1 MTLFND
7 NKVVKFVKKFQI
19 NYTFEYKK
27 ENQFID
33 SKRRLIYSRFYS

>member
-1 MTLFND
+1 MTLIND
-7 NKVVKFVKKFQI
+7 NKVAKSVKKFQI

-33 SKRRLIYSRFYS
+33 SKRRLIYSRVYS